1 MELRQAISADTD
13 RIIEIARCAYD
24 KYVARI
30 GREPAPMIADFAAH
44 ITRNEAIVAVLGGI
58 VCGYI
63 ISFARA
69 DDYFIEN
76 IAVDPSAAGGGIG
89 RALMSHAENAAISH
103 GRNLV
108 RLYTN
113 VKMHENFPFY
123 EALGYRK
130 THQVTENGFH
140 RVYFEK
146 ALD

>member
-1 MELRQAISADTD
+1 MELRQATSADTD
-13 RIIEIARCAYD
+13 RIREIARCAYD

-44 ITRNEAIVAVLGGI
+44 ISRNEVIVAVSGGV

-63 ISFARA
+63 VSFARA
-69 DDYFIEN
+69 DDYFVEN
-76 IAVDPSAAGGGIG
+76 VAVDPAAAGGGIG
-89 RALMSHAENAAISH
+89 RALMSHAENAANEQD
-103 GRNLV
+103 RNLV
-108 RLYTN
+108 RLYAN
-113 VKMHENFPFY
+113 VKMHENFSFY

-130 THQVTENGFH
+130 TQQVTENGFH